1 MPNAEQL
8 LYQTEKSRH
17 RRFSIKTL
25 SLKILQYSQENTCVK
40 LSRPPILKNVCV
52 RLLLNWLYEVI
63 IWSFWITKIPVT
75 FGAYA
80 VYILNQ
86 HAFL

>member
-52 RLLLNWLYEVI
+52 RLLLNWLYEGL
-63 IWSFWITKIPVT
+63 
-75 FGAYA
+75 FGAFGLQKYQLLLA
-80 VYILNQ
+80 HMPSIY
-86 HAFL
+86 